1 LEERGGSVFRRL
13 RQLLRA
19 TTFARVF
26 GRTIVVVAA
35 VLALSMLTAGAC
47 SKNETKTTIPATWR
61 NPEFTGAPFSK
72 LFVIGVGRNGD
83 YRRLYEDSMVR
94 ALEAEGA
101 RAQASWALFP
111 ENDKLEAEKV
121 MSAVSKGDFDAV
133 VIARLLSVDDEVE
146 YVPGK
151 PPTSSD
157 LYMSGY
163 NDAYAVN
170 SDPGYYRTN
179 IKYRVETALYSIRDG
194 MPVWLARSDTV
205 NPDSVGE
212 IIESVSSGVAK
223 RMKSEGL
230 IR

>member
-1 LEERGGSVFRRL
+1 M
-13 RQLLRA
+13 
-19 TTFARVF
+19 F
-26 GRTIVVVAA
+26 GRTAVLGAT
-35 VLALSMLTAGAC
+35 VLALSALSAGAC
-47 SKNETKTTIPATWR
+47 SKSESKTTIPATWR

-94 ALEAEGA
+94 ALDGEGA
-101 RAQASWALFP
+101 RAQASWVLFP

-121 MSAVSKGDFDAV
+121 IPAVREGGFDAV

-151 PPTSSD
+151 PPASSD

-212 IIESVSSGVAK
+212 VIQSMSSSVAK